1 MIGSP
6 AEWGCY
12 RTEQRRLKSGKAEVG
27 EMFAGDKTLEL
38 GATVIFDS
46 VGMVA
51 EDVAAAK
58 LVWDLQQ
65 QLR

>member
-1 MIGSP
+1 
-6 AEWGCY
+6 
-12 RTEQRRLKSGKAEVG
+12 
-27 EMFAGDKTLEL
+27 MFAGDKTLEL